1 MSRFR
6 PALLLLPVLLL
17 LASLPGTAVAQTPG
31 GETPYRALYGALSPS
46 LKLAGYSRL
55 KPVQRIVSKND
66 GVAADSILVS
76 IHAAGGIIEIRP
88 ASDGRVDFPMSDAL
102 LTENP
107 PVRSNQPRGSL
118 SVSVSFEIDLGSSD
132 SLPYAALAEG
142 IDQAQQALGEVEP
155 ALAGRRVAG
164 IEFSFP
170 PGVDGRLQILDPRLD
185 ELLMAD
191 REGYVRLR
199 NDPRLRDSGAMVR
212 WTPRPLRAVPY
223 LTSL

>member
-1 MSRFR
+1 MNRLRSLT
-6 PALLLLPVLLL
+6 ATLLL
-17 LASLPGTAVAQTPG
+17 LAVLASAPLAAQSG

-55 KPVQRIVSKND
+55 KPVQRIISKS
-66 GVAADSILVS
+66 AAVPPGDIRVS
-76 IHAAGGIIEIRP
+76 IHAASGVIELTP
-88 ASDGRVDFPMSDAL
+88 AADGRVEFPMTEAL
-102 LTENP
+102 LAENP

-118 SVSVSFEIDLGSSD
+118 SVNVSFEIDLGDGDGLS
-132 SLPYAALAEG
+132 YTALAEG
-142 IDQAQQALGEVEP
+142 IDQAQQALGAVEP

-170 PGVDGRLQILDPRLD
+170 PGSNAQLQIVDAKLE
-185 ELLMAD
+185 ELLVAD
-191 REGYVRLR
+191 RAGFVRLR
-199 NDPRLRDSGAMVR
+199 NDPRLRENGAMVR